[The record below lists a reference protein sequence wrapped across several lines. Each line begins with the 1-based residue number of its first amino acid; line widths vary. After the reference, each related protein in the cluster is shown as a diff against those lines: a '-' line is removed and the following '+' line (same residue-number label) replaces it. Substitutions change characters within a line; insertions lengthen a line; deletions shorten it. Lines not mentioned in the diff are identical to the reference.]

1 MRRTADGR
9 NRLGSRLGGGA
20 RLATLGGM
28 AERLSVDEAA
38 ELVDVSV
45 APVAVLINAG
55 DASAINAR
63 DDQRLDRSKCFRTG

>member
-1 MRRTADGR
+1 
-9 NRLGSRLGGGA
+9 
-20 RLATLGGM
+20 
-28 AERLSVDEAA
+28 LSVDEAA